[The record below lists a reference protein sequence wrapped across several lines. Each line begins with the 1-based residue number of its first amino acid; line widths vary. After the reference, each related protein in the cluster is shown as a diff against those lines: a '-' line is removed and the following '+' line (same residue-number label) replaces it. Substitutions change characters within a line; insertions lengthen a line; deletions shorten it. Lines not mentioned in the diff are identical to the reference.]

1 MESPSIS
8 QELDNELQT
17 EVLSPSSSMADT
29 IIKPISRTTVNFV
42 MGKHRMAAAIASLDQ
57 QIHFI
62 QEEME
67 QLESYGEA
75 SVVCKEFL
83 SIVESKPDAL
93 LPVLVGGWDL
103 NERF

>member
-42 MGKHRMAAAIASLDQ
+42 MGKHRMAAAISSLDQ

-62 QEEME
+62 QVFISLIFSFIINRNGMIFV
-67 QLESYGEA
+67 LMKYRTR
-75 SVVCKEFL
+75 L
-83 SIVESKPDAL
+83 S
-93 LPVLVGGWDL
+93 
-103 NERF
+103 FY